1 MKSRPD
7 NTKAANWLPA
17 TQYKHSSHHPPPLNP
32 QQKQN
37 NKTKNAQKRKSKT
50 SSGVVHGY
58 FSWSFCF
65 KPRRCR
71 PTWHSTAAGH
81 ASRLVCSGSLCDIK
95 VTPCNAVQLQAT
107 CKCRR
112 TGAVP
117 SPVPW
122 GTVAANHR
130 ADWQSAQAYSMV
142 ACTYVAPWTDVW
154 DWSTCTEREKSF
166 ERTPPRMLWSEQLPL
181 LMGLSLKLLVKVHL
195 HQKTPVAWAL
205 SLMCIKKP
213 L

>member
-1 MKSRPD
+1 MDQILAKWNLDLTTPKQQTGYLLH
-7 NTKAANWLPA
+7 NTNITAITPPKITPHPA
-17 TQYKHSSHHPPPLNP
+17 TPNK
-32 QQKQN
+32 
-37 NKTKNAQKRKSKT
+37 NKTKTNAQKQKSKT

-58 FSWSFCF
+58 FSSSFCF
-65 KPRRCR
+65 KPRHRR
-71 PTWHSTAAGH
+71 PTWYSTAAGH

-95 VTPCNAVQLQAT
+95 VTPCNAVQLRAT

-154 DWSTCTEREKSF
+154 LIDLYWNGEI
-166 ERTPPRMLWSEQLPL
+166 
-181 LMGLSLKLLVKVHL
+181 V
-195 HQKTPVAWAL
+195 
-205 SLMCIKKP
+205 
-213 L
+213 